1 MRNIQPYGFLD
12 AVLFI
17 IIFFC
22 HWFICHIVTIAMLAL
37 PTCTD
42 AFESMLSAGTP

>member
-1 MRNIQPYGFLD
+1 MHNIQPYGFLD
-12 AVLFI
+12 AALF

-22 HWFICHIVTIAMLAL
+22 HWFIRHIVTIAMLAL

-42 AFESMLSAGTP
+42 AFESMLYAGTP